1 MARLEQYRHFIQLI
15 LTQYAQIPPAYG
27 ATERQIIFDTE
38 RDHYQLVNIGWE
50 NHRRVYGCLIH
61 IDIQAE
67 KIWVQYDGTEA
78 GVANQLVELGVPKQD
93 MYWHFNRL
101 LCDNLPS
108 SQWAEPLNI
117 LAQNQVEKRAIAP
130 FSAYVVQYHWQCHEF
145 LSGHL
150 ESREAQ

>member
-27 ATERQIIFDTE
+27 EIERQTIFDTE
-38 RDHYQLVNIGWE
+38 RDHYQLVNTGWE

-61 IDIQAE
+61 LDIRDE

-93 MYWHFNRL
+93 
-101 LCDNLPS
+101 
-108 SQWAEPLNI
+108 I
-117 LAQNQVEKRAIAP
+117 VLAFQSP
-130 FSAYVVQYHWQCHEF
+130 FM
-145 LSGHL
+145 
-150 ESREAQ
+150 R

>member
-27 ATERQIIFDTE
+27 EIERQTIFDTE
-38 RDHYQLVNIGWE
+38 RDHYQLVNTGWE

-61 IDIQAE
+61 LDIRDE

-93 MYWHFNRL
+93 
-101 LCDNLPS
+101 
-108 SQWAEPLNI
+108 I
-117 LAQNQVEKRAIAP
+117 VLAFQSP
-130 FSAYVVQYHWQCHEF
+130 FMRQLTEF
-145 LSGHL
+145 AVG
-150 ESREAQ
+150 